1 MDTEEMP
8 FQKVSPTASVSSI
21 VDSNN
26 KTNLQNEAQESSDDK
41 VTEIVSDTKTES
53 LKISAKAIERLE
65 STDLSEKTKSSSS
78 ENTSNEYVIDVDE
91 SELRGKN

>member
-1 MDTEEMP
+1 ML

-41 VTEIVSDTKTES
+41 VTEIVSDTKTKP
-53 LKISAKAIERLE
+53 LKISAKAIELLE
-65 STDLSEKTKSSSS
+65 STDLSAKKKSSSC
-78 ENTSNEYVIDVDE
+78 ENNSDENVIDVDQ
-91 SELRGKN
+91 SEPRGMK